1 MKQLTVDKNLAGK
14 TVKEYFLSQGYSTR
28 QIKNVKFDGY
38 ITVNGQP
45 VTVRKVLK
53 LGDVLCFEGTELLNT
68 PSFSSQKAQLL
79 FCDNCLYVAKK
90 PYGIATHPDR
100 AYNGDTLGNRL
111 ATTFGKDFRLR
122 VVTRLDKTTSG
133 LVLGALDWLTAN
145 KLNTLQLHHGIE
157 KRYLAVAE
165 GDLSDGQCPL
175 PLMRL
180 ENKTKVSPNGKP
192 ALTLWQV
199 VAHFDGKT
207 LLCVTP
213 KTGRTH
219 QIRAH
224 LAHVGHPI
232 VGDVLYGAKPSARI
246 MLHCAEIR
254 FVHPET
260 GKEIVV
266 TDCDNVFDGCFLPW
280 CERVKLPN

>member
-1 MKQLTVDKNLAGK
+1 MKQLTVDQNLAGK

-68 PSFSSQKAQLL
+68 PTFSSQKAQLL

-175 PLMRL
+175 PLIRL
-180 ENKTKVSPNGKP
+180 ENKTEVSPNGKP
-192 ALTLWQV
+192 ALTLWQA

-232 VGDVLYGAKPSARI
+232 VGDELYGAKPSARI